1 MVGFFPISKIVNEFC
16 RRTLRSFYEGEI
28 VSRYAEIKKAT
39 AQVVGI
45 QVVRRDSTVTAHA
58 AIRDVIASN
67 PGMSYREIANLMGC
81 SRWLI
86 YRVAVEFGIRRPRG
100 AGSPSRR
107 LTR

>member
-1 MVGFFPISKIVNEFC
+1 MNFADVLCDPS
-16 RRTLRSFYEGEI
+16 YEGEI

-39 AQVVGI
+39 AQVVSVQI
-45 QVVRRDSTVTAHA
+45 VRKVSTATAHA
-58 AIRDVIASN
+58 AIREVIASN
-67 PGMSYREIANLMGC
+67 PGMSYREIANVMGC

-86 YRVAVEFGIRRPRG
+86 YRVAVEFDIRRPRG